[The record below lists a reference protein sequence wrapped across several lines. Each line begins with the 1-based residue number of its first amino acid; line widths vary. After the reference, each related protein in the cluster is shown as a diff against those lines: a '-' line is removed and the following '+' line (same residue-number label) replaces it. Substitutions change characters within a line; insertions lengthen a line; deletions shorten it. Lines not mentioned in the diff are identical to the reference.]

1 MQRAETT
8 VTRLVRVAPR
18 LNGKL
23 KDTMIPISKM
33 AAAVQPSATL
43 AAGAK
48 ARQLKAEGIHVFDF
62 SLGEPDFPTPEHIC
76 QAAVKAM
83 REGHTHYTPA
93 SGIPELR
100 QEIARWYQKTYGL
113 TLTGEQVIVSN
124 GAKHSIHNALAA
136 AVGPGDEVIIPTPYW
151 VSYSDLVQM
160 TGADFVLVRTMH
172 ESGFKMTPA
181 QLRGAVTPRSRLVM
195 LNSPCNPTGTVYTR
209 LELEALADV
218 ILETDLAVLSD
229 EIYEKLMFGD
239 SKATCFASLKPG
251 LAQRTITISGCSK
264 SYAMTGWRMGW
275 AVGPTPV
282 IRAMGN
288 IQSQETGCPSSITQ
302 YAALAA
308 LQGEQECV
316 EKMRREFEARRDLVC
331 RRLSAMLGVQCPI
344 PHGAFYAFFNISAY
358 FGRTLGEPGVSATG
372 VVKNSADFC
381 QAALES
387 AHVNLVPGSA
397 FGAEGYVR
405 LSFAASREQ
414 LTGGLDRLEA
424 FLGENPKVQEPNS
437 KFQTERAKSQK

>member
-1 MQRAETT
+1 ME
-8 VTRLVRVAPR
+8 
-18 LNGKL
+18 
-23 KDTMIPISKM
+23 TMIPISKM

-48 ARQLKAEGIHVFDF
+48 ARQLKSEGIHVFDF

-76 QAAVKAM
+76 RAAVQAM
-83 REGHTHYTPA
+83 QHGHTHYTPA

-113 TLTGEQVIVSN
+113 SLTAEQVIVSN

-136 AVGPGDEVIIPTPYW
+136 MVGPGDEVIIPTPYW

-160 TGADFVLVRTMH
+160 TGAEFVLVRTSE

-181 QLRGAVTPRSRLVM
+181 QLRAAVTPRSRLLM
-195 LNSPCNPTGTVYTR
+195 LNSPGNPTGTVYTR
-209 LELEALADV
+209 QELEGIADV
-218 ILETDLAVLSD
+218 VLGTEMAVLSD

-239 SKATCFASLKPG
+239 SKATCFATLRPG
-251 LAQRTITISGCSK
+251 LPERTITISGCSK

-275 AVGPTPV
+275 AVGPAPV

-288 IQSQETGCPSSITQ
+288 VQSQQTGCPSSITQ

-308 LQGEQECV
+308 LQGEQDCV
-316 EKMRREFEARRDLVC
+316 EQMRREFEARRELVC
-331 RRLSAMLGVQCPI
+331 RRLAAMPGVVCPI
-344 PHGAFYAFFNISAY
+344 PGGAFYAFFNISAH
-358 FGRTLGEPGVSATG
+358 FGRALGNKKVT
-372 VVKNSADFC
+372 NSADFC

-387 AHVNLVPGSA
+387 VHVNLVPGSA

-414 LTGGLDRLEA
+414 LAGGLDRLEA
-424 FLGENPKVQEPNS
+424 FLNS
-437 KFQTERAKSQK
+437 KSEIRNPNK